1 MNKISNDDEK
11 MYEQLQKLLK
21 ESSWED
27 VEDFINVNPSLN
39 LNKDLPNNKKPI
51 SMIFEKFLEDE
62 NKDVK
67 LLKQK
72 IMFLHSSGATLDQV
86 TLNNEP
92 VWFLSALQTKDE
104 DIIDYFLKASEPDNR
119 PWDSYQAFLY
129 ACQEDVPVK
138 VLRSLITD
146 PFIDVSEVN
155 EAGENAL
162 FFAASQKDRLAAD
175 RVFSL
180 LHSGINID
188 SLNKNRETPLFS
200 AVEEGVSKSIKLLL
214 TANAN
219 PNALDIDGNT
229 PLFKVHFNS
238 NITDEEKED
247 IKKKVT
253 YLLEAGAS
261 LDVENNMGQKL
272 RDKPEF
278 KEWLEWMDKL
288 VEKKEI
294 SALVREIP
302 TSNAN
307 KNTIKVKM

>member
-11 MYEQLQKLLK
+11 MYEQLQTLLK
-21 ESSWED
+21 ESEWED
-27 VEDFINVNPSLN
+27 VEDFINVTPSLN

-51 SMIFEKFLEDE
+51 SMIFENFLEAEDK
-62 NKDVK
+62 NVK

-72 IMFLHSSGATLDQV
+72 IMFLHANGATLDQT

-92 VWFLSALQTKDE
+92 VWFLSALQTKDA
-104 DIIDYFLKASEPDNR
+104 DIIDCFLKASEPDNR

-129 ACQEDVPVK
+129 ACQEDVPLK
-138 VLRSLITD
+138 ALRSLITD

-155 EAGENAL
+155 EVGENAL
-162 FFAASQKDRLAAD
+162 FFAASQKDSLAAD

-180 LHSGINID
+180 LHSGITID
-188 SLNKNRETPLFS
+188 SLNKNKETPLFS

-214 TANAN
+214 TADAN

-229 PLFKVHFNS
+229 PLFKVHFSS
-238 NITDEEKED
+238 NISDEEKED
-247 IKKKVT
+247 IKKKVV

-261 LDVENNMGQKL
+261 LDIENNMGQKL

-278 KEWLEWMDKL
+278 KEWLEWMNKL
-288 VEKKEI
+288 AVKEEI

-302 TSNAN
+302 TSHIN